1 MIKIICVGKIKERYW
16 KDAIFEYLKRL
27 SKYTKVEIVEIDDE
41 NSSNIIT
48 NLTKEKNK
56 ILTNI
61 NAKDYVIT
69 LEIEGETL
77 DSILL
82 SKKIENVMSF
92 GYSNITFIIGGSH
105 GLHEEI
111 KEKADFNLSFSKLTF
126 PHQMFRVMLLEQVY
140 RAFRIINN
148 ESYHK

>member
-82 SKKIENVMSF
+82 SKKIENVMSS